1 MIIDLHNHTYP
12 KSDDSFISPDE
23 LIIKAKDI
31 GLDGICLTEHD
42 FFWTNDD
49 IELLSSKHN
58 FLVLPGV
65 ELNTDAGH
73 VLAFGLEHYI
83 FGMHKPEFLVDVV
96 SKEGGA
102 LIAAHPYRR
111 RFLEEPAR
119 VFEQRQRMMD
129 SALRETLLHKCDA
142 IESVNGRG
150 STAENA
156 FSEEL
161 ACMLHKPIT
170 GGSDAHKLDQVGT
183 AATIFQNNV
192 NGVSDLVKEIRDGNF
207 EPIKLPAW

>member
-1 MIIDLHNHTYP
+1 M
-12 KSDDSFISPDE
+12 
-23 LIIKAKDI
+23 
-31 GLDGICLTEHD
+31 
-42 FFWTNDD
+42 
-49 IELLSSKHN
+49 
-58 FLVLPGV
+58 

-83 FGMHKPEFLVDVV
+83 FGMHKPEFLVDVA